1 MTYCIQARMIYE
13 VKVSARVMMFL
24 LASLALLFITPFI
37 VLTVQRFRRASK
49 VLVFFLVLG
58 ISYNIFRHI
67 ILENM
72 EAFGWGAVAAAL
84 AGVLLLGVGD
94 DFFFSQPERRSKLF
108 LGMVQTFL
116 FVHAMIDG
124 AALVSSDL
132 PLVPGMWPEH
142 SHAGELS
149 VSILM
154 HRLLFEVFIWKYFL
168 DRHGRLAAF
177 VVLLNV
183 GSGTIIGFFAS
194 KALFAVI
201 PNYFG
206 LFEAFVGGALLHLVY
221 DYFKDRLLPKGANH
235 QPSPSHLE

>member
-1 MTYCIQARMIYE
+1 MI
-13 VKVSARVMMFL
+13 FL
-24 LASLALLFITPFI
+24 LASLALLFITPLI
-37 VLTVQRFRRASK
+37 VLAVQRYRRASQ
-49 VLVFFLVLG
+49 VLVFVLMLG

-108 LGMVQTFL
+108 VGMVQIFL
-116 FVHAMIDG
+116 FVHSMIDG

-132 PLVPGMWPEH
+132 PAVAGLWPEH

-149 VSILM
+149 SSILM

-168 DRHGRLAAF
+168 DRHGRWAAF
-177 VVLLNV
+177 AVLLNI
-183 GSGTIIGFFAS
+183 GTGTIIGFFSS
-194 KALFAVI
+194 KALFASI

-221 DYFKDRLLPKGANH
+221 DYFKDKFLPKGALH
-235 QPSPSHLE
+235 QPGPSHLD